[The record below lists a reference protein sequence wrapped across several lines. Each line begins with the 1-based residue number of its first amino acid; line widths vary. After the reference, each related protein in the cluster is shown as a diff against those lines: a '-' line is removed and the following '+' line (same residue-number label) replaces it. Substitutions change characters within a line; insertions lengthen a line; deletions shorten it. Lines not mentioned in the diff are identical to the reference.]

1 MCQSLSF
8 CYIIVMVMVVVM
20 VVAVVVVVVV
30 VVVEQPISKTGEV
43 GDRLRSNLA
52 EEKE

>member
-1 MCQSLSF
+1 
-8 CYIIVMVMVVVM
+8 MVMVVVM
-20 VVAVVVVVVV
+20 VVAVVVVV

>member
-1 MCQSLSF
+1 
-8 CYIIVMVMVVVM
+8 MVMVVVM
-20 VVAVVVVVVV
+20 VVAVVVVVV

>member
-20 VVAVVVVVVV
+20 VVAVVVVV

>member
-20 VVAVVVVVVV
+20 VVAVVVVVV